1 MLKLKKYLKSHFK
14 RINMKQYK
22 LVNSKTKEETFC
34 SKIVIDKFDYYVNDY
49 ISDEV
54 NGDLTKI
61 PFNKIILLSVA
72 TTNPIIDVPKIIDEI
87 EALSIKECNPDYG
100 RFGEE
105 LEYVERQFW
114 KKGYNKSQE
123 TYPFSAEDVCE
134 FVEWMNLHYRL
145 LEHTLKFKNCSGTKQ
160 LLNLWEKEQIKTIY
174 YED

>member
-1 MLKLKKYLKSHFK
+1 
-14 RINMKQYK
+14 MKQYK
-22 LVNSKTKEETFC
+22 LVNRKTKEETFC
-34 SKIVIDKFDYYVNDY
+34 SKVVIDEFDYYVNDY

-72 TTNPIIDVPKIIDEI
+72 TTNHNIDVPKVIDEI
-87 EALSIKECNPDYG
+87 KELGIFEKN
-100 RFGEE
+100 
-105 LEYVERQFW
+105 
-114 KKGYNKSQE
+114 GYNKSQE
-123 TYPFSAEDVCE
+123 THPFSAEDVCE
-134 FVEWMNLHYRL
+134 FVEWMNLHYRV

>member
-1 MLKLKKYLKSHFK
+1 
-14 RINMKQYK
+14 MKQYK
-22 LVNSKTKEETFC
+22 LVNSRTKEETFC
-34 SKIVIDKFDYYVNDY
+34 SKVVIDEFDYYVNDY

-72 TTNPIIDVPKIIDEI
+72 TTNPNIDVPKVIDEI
-87 EALSIKECNPDYG
+87 KELGIKEYG
-100 RFGEE
+100 PIGIG
-105 LEYVERQFW
+105 LEKALCF
-114 KKGYNKSQE
+114 KNGYNKSQE

-134 FVEWMNLHYRL
+134 FVEWMNLHYRV